1 MSNYDKGRELNNR
14 DIARQKLPTFYGSF
28 DNYNHPLL
36 ETINNGVDELLNN
49 FNEGNIYVTVSKGG
63 KRVEIEDTG
72 RGIPLPIK
80 DEESGKLYYQLFLET
95 LFAGTKYDD
104 NDDTTSGT
112 NGVGLT
118 VLQYT
123 SSYFNITS
131 NFNGE
136 VWQIGYANGYPTSKL
151 ENKGKTQLHGT
162 KVVYELDDTVYT
174 NTIYKEPEVEERI
187 RKIASSTPT
196 IKYIFKWGDKDSK
209 IIHYKNIDE
218 YYQENYSSIIK
229 FKGER
234 KTYKEGKETNSLQV
248 IFGIENSD
256 APTQESV
263 LNRNFLREGGT
274 INDGIISGITKFIN
288 KYCKN
293 NALYNKNEK
302 NIGKK
307 DILESISFYCTFDS
321 NRVVYEGQTK
331 WATKKEL
338 YGEIADKY
346 MTSLLEIISIE
357 QKEQFRNLVN
367 KVLISK
373 RANEK
378 ANITRNAIKKELERK
393 VNNTA
398 KDRVENFIP
407 CRSKDPKQI
416 EFYITE
422 GQSASGGASNARN
435 KFNQCIYGVRGKV
448 LNVSKCKLDEILKNK
463 EIMDIVKIVGTG
475 VTYHGKNVKGLPAFN
490 INNLNMNKIII
501 LSDEDSHGRHIASL
515 ITNMFM
521 TLMPDVVRQGYLYR
535 LETPLYKIET
545 KKGDSYFAFNEVE
558 KTEITNKLNEANVKY
573 STKYFKG
580 LGSMSS
586 EDLNW
591 SMLPENRHLTQIKE
605 GDIEKDMEMLDMY
618 FKNETIA
625 DRKKFIIENGYKY
638 VNLKEI

>member
-1 MSNYDKGRELNNR
+1 
-14 DIARQKLPTFYGSF
+14 
-28 DNYNHPLL
+28 
-36 ETINNGVDELLNN
+36 
-49 FNEGNIYVTVSKGG
+49 
-63 KRVEIEDTG
+63 
-72 RGIPLPIK
+72 
-80 DEESGKLYYQLFLET
+80 
-95 LFAGTKYDD
+95 
-104 NDDTTSGT
+104 
-112 NGVGLT
+112 
-118 VLQYT
+118 
-123 SSYFNITS
+123 
-131 NFNGE
+131 
-136 VWQIGYANGYPTSKL
+136 
-151 ENKGKTQLHGT
+151 
-162 KVVYELDDTVYT
+162 
-174 NTIYKEPEVEERI
+174 
-187 RKIASSTPT
+187 
-196 IKYIFKWGDKDSK
+196 
-209 IIHYKNIDE
+209 
-218 YYQENYSSIIK
+218 
-229 FKGER
+229 
-234 KTYKEGKETNSLQV
+234 
-248 IFGIENSD
+248 
-256 APTQESV
+256 
-263 LNRNFLREGGT
+263 
-274 INDGIISGITKFIN
+274 
-288 KYCKN
+288 
-293 NALYNKNEK
+293 
-302 NIGKK
+302 
-307 DILESISFYCTFDS
+307 
-321 NRVVYEGQTK
+321 
-331 WATKKEL
+331 
-338 YGEIADKY
+338 

-367 KVLISK
+367 KILISK